1 MKIPS
6 IRLPGRGTH
15 LGFTL
20 IELLVVIAII
30 GILASM
36 LLPALSQSKMKA
48 QGTLCGN
55 NMRQLG
61 LAFNLYHA
69 DNEGRLIRRGGWGP
83 NAMGTGAGTVG
94 NTNVTQLMSTPFAR
108 YLSGAASV
116 FRCPADKSIDLGNG
130 IPRVRSV
137 SMNQGVGEGSG
148 AEWQDYNYNG
158 NAISSPSVLFQ
169 IYQRESDFDGKP
181 GGASAIFTFVDEHP
195 TSINDDGFAVAIKT
209 NAVATG
215 YLVDTPANFHN
226 KASSFSFADGHGE
239 IHKWQEVRF
248 CNPSVYPSG
257 IVGSQNSVVDA
268 QWLSDNAS
276 AAK

>member
-1 MKIPS
+1 MKTRS
-6 IRLPGRGTH
+6 LHQPGRGIH
-15 LGFTL
+15 FGFTL

-48 QGTLCGN
+48 QGTLCAN
-55 NMRQLG
+55 NMKQLG
-61 LAFNLYHA
+61 LGFNLYFA
-69 DNEGRLIRRGGWGP
+69 DNDGRLIRRGGWGP
-83 NAMGTGAGTVG
+83 NAMGTGANTVG
-94 NTNVTQLMSTPFAR
+94 NTNVTQLMATPFAK
-108 YLSGAASV
+108 YFDGAASV
-116 FRCPADKSIDLGNG
+116 FRCPSDKSTDLGNG

-137 SMNQGVGEGSG
+137 SMNQGVGEASG

-158 NAISSPSVLFQ
+158 NVATNPSTLFQ
-169 IYQRESDFDGKP
+169 IYQRESDFAGKP
-181 GGASAIFTFVDEHP
+181 GGPSTIFTFVDEHP

-209 NAVATG
+209 NSAAAG

-239 IHKWQEVRF
+239 IHKWQDARF
-248 CNPSVYPSG
+248 LNPSVYPTG
-257 IVGSQNSVVDA
+257 ITGPNTSIVDA

-276 AAK
+276 APR